1 MTYLHRRVSEI
12 FYSVLTHKCVFNLQ
26 LKESWLDMICTC
38 FFFNV
43 ALAILIHTYDS
54 NIVGERNKTGFLS
67 KEVCGVANCPVLAY
81 ICTFYSMIFYLEL
94 HLVHSKNI

>member
-1 MTYLHRRVSEI
+1 
-12 FYSVLTHKCVFNLQ
+12 
-26 LKESWLDMICTC
+26 MICTY
-38 FFFNV
+38 FSFNI
-43 ALAILIHTYDS
+43 ALAILIHAYDS
-54 NIVGERNKTGFLS
+54 NIVGERNKTGFLP